1 MVTVLREHVDNFEL
15 LRNKLTNALVQET
28 MPAEIA
34 VDVLINMIAN
44 LINDGDL
51 TVQDISARLQDHLDG
66 MGNFSDEIH

>member
-1 MVTVLREHVDNFEL
+1 MVTMLREHVDNFEL